1 MRIIL
6 NGKEETVMDGIT
18 VQDLVG
24 QGQSDPEAKGIAVAV
39 NAEVMSREDWSTEIL
54 SEGDQVEIIQAVQGG

>member
-1 MRIIL
+1 MRI
-6 NGKEETVMDGIT
+6 IT